1 MKKKGL
7 IILISSIMTISLF
20 AGCSSNNGQQPA
32 QQTQSTQTTTKK
44 AGTAVDGNE
53 INIEKA
59 AMRLVKTSEE
69 GKYQIVGSE
78 ELKSWI
84 DSKKDMVIVDTMPAS
99 NFKDGHIPGAVNA
112 ELPKTGIKDVK
123 PEQKEA
129 FVKLLPADKNK
140 PVVIYCGFVACERS
154 DVGAKIAKELGYKN
168 VYRYPGGIVAWRD
181 AKYAEEK

>member
-7 IILISSIMTISLF
+7 IILISTIMTVSIF
-20 AGCSSNNGQQPA
+20 AGCSSNSGQ
-32 QQTQSTQTTTKK
+32 QQTQTAQTTTKK
-44 AGTAVDGNE
+44 VGTAVDGNE
-53 INIEKA
+53 LNIEKA

-69 GKYQIVGSE
+69 GKYQIIGSE
-78 ELKSWI
+78 ELKSWV
-84 DSKKDMVIVDTMPAS
+84 DSKKDMVAIDTMPAD
-99 NFKDGHIPGAVNA
+99 NFKNGHIPGAVNA
-112 ELPKTGIKDVK
+112 ELPKTGMKDVK

-140 PVVIYCGFVACERS
+140 PVVVYCGFVACERS